1 MKILLIIMAELKN
14 LEAYD
19 VYLFKTN
26 GLPLLAGCTGSDY
39 CMNHLPNHELHTA
52 FMAALQSFSRES
64 FSDNTVQT
72 VMMQD
77 FQLNMVLNPK
87 NELIFGAVHS
97 SGLDTNKIRELI
109 TKGSDL
115 FIKKYEK
122 ELVHDILP
130 QQTFDKFT
138 EELLKLELI
147 PETKANS
154 ILPDLDPQTKVT
166 MEKSKKKGFFSR
178 LLRR

>member
-1 MKILLIIMAELKN
+1 MSQLKN

-19 VYLFKTN
+19 VYLFKTS

-77 FQLNMVLNPK
+77 FQLNMIMNP
-87 NELIFGAVHS
+87 NNDLIFGAVHS
-97 SGLDTNKIRELI
+97 SSLDTNKIRELI
-109 TKGSDL
+109 KKGSDL
-115 FIKKYEK
+115 FTKKYEK
-122 ELVHDILP
+122 QLVNDILP
-130 QQTFDKFT
+130 QNTFDEFT

-147 PETKANS
+147 PITKANS
-154 ILPDLDPQTKVT
+154 ILPDLDKEARVT
-166 MEKSKKKGFFSR
+166 MEKSTKKGFFSR
-178 LLRR
+178 LFRR